1 MRLFAAS
8 ALLCCLV
15 AAPAVAGEGGLRLL
29 LGDPLEI
36 TPGIQHDAQDDSGY
50 LANNGFLAQPHLDS
64 QQLADTLVLQS
75 LPAFEAEIVR
85 GSGFAAGVSA
95 HTPYDRHGLFRDSNL
110 KGPAPDSGMGAYG
123 SFSLEDVTLTAR
135 LGQQEANDGTG
146 GFVADLGLKWA
157 SQIMDN
163 LTLVIGSEISWAD
176 EDYFQS
182 LYTNDRRFSGTGL
195 RLRDASPGLK
205 DLTVSGA
212 VTYSIGDNWTVGGLV
227 GAQRFLGNPAVS
239 TTNGDD
245 SEYFGGLSLGVR
257 F

>member
-1 MRLFAAS
+1 MRILAAS
-8 ALLCCLV
+8 ALMCCL
-15 AAPAVAGEGGLRLL
+15 ATAPAVAGESGLRLL

-50 LANNGFLAQPHLDS
+50 LTENGFLTRPRLDS

-95 HTPYDRHGLFRDSNL
+95 RTPFDRRGLFRQSDRGGST
-110 KGPAPDSGMGAYG
+110 ADSGVGAYG
-123 SFSLEDVTLTAR
+123 SFSMEDLTLTAR
-135 LGQQEANDGTG
+135 LGQEATDGTG

-176 EDYFQS
+176 ENYFEG
-182 LYTNDRRFSGTGL
+182 LYATDSRFSGSGL
-195 RLRDASPGLK
+195 RLHDASPGLK
-205 DLTVSGA
+205 DLTVSGS

-227 GAQRFLGNPAVS
+227 GAQRFLGDSAASV
-239 TTNGDD
+239 TNGVE